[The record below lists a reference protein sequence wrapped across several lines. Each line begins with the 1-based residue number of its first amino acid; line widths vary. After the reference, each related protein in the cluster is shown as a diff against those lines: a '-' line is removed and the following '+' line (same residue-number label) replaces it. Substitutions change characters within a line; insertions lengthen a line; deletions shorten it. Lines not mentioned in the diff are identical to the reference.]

1 MRKEITYLITFFAI
15 PGLLMGCHSAGPKGP
30 ADLGD
35 AFDIEPVTFAV
46 LYFDTANEELRN
58 LALDV
63 LIIEFSKMQEFT
75 VVEREKLDQIL
86 NELGMSASDLVDK
99 STRVRIGK
107 LLGSHLICFGTI
119 HPDFTGGY
127 LTRVETGEDFGGVDE
142 PGKPELK
149 TIKAFA
155 EKMKD
160 GFREGKTNR
169 IIRDISATMCFY
181 RGEAH
186 EKAGRT
192 QDACQQYNRALEIYP
207 DHQEAKEAAKRL
219 GCQG

>member
-1 MRKEITYLITFFAI
+1 MQKEIVYLITFFAI
-15 PGLLMGCHSAGPKGP
+15 LGLLAGCHSAGPKGP

-35 AFDIEPVTFAV
+35 AFDIEPVTLAV
-46 LYFDTANEELRN
+46 LYFDTNNEELRN

-86 NELGMSASDLVDK
+86 DEMGMSASDLVDE
-99 STRVRIGK
+99 SARVRVGK
-107 LLGSHLICFGTI
+107 ALGAHIMCFGSISPTA
-119 HPDFTGGY
+119 TVGR
-127 LTRVETGEDFGGVDE
+127 LTRVETSENFDGDDVA
-142 PGKPELK
+142 GKAELK
-149 TIKAFA
+149 TIKSLA
-155 EKMKD
+155 EKMKA

-169 IIRDISATMCFY
+169 IIRDVSATMCFY

-192 QDACQQYNRALEIYP
+192 EDACQQYSRALEIYP